1 MLLHMCP
8 FAKHVLSAKQG
19 PTGSIDL
26 PFAPCVEG
34 TPFTQRICLQE
45 VVSDFDTHHIGVQQ
59 PHASPQ
65 DETDTHLH
73 NQPVPDVTSQQPAH
87 TLAATQ
93 DFAPHTS
100 SSQQLP
106 MQPHASNSGAGHDQ
120 SAAQSAQPQAHVS
133 GLLPTPS
140 QQQQDQSGVAVFPQ
154 SQADQLS
161 SSSEASI
168 PPAEHQL
175 QEEASVSAQEAAGA
189 FEQQAPASHNDP
201 DQASS
206 SGQSPQQQQLRVD
219 ASAEVPSYT
228 LLHPDGA
235 PHTVHS
241 STNAQQ
247 QQAGPSADP
256 ELPSTAQM
264 QAPPSDTAGVPV
276 AQQEQH
282 AGQTEAAG
290 MPSDHQQHQA
300 GVNEPA
306 QTSSSQ
312 QVQTSEESASQTSAL
327 QAAQHE
333 PGHLDSQQGDAT
345 AAGQQRQDSAETASA
360 SQGVGQQQPETN
372 SVAHDAQ
379 RGGSLTLEAA
389 TSSGVQQE
397 GSEREAED
405 RGAGFP
411 VGPLGN
417 HLRQTLFSVCK
428 HMPS

>member
-1 MLLHMCP
+1 MFCLPSNSPICSVDL
-8 FAKHVLSAKQG
+8 LSA
-19 PTGSIDL
+19 
-26 PFAPCVEG
+26 PCINR
-34 TPFTQRICLQE
+34 TPSTQQICLQE

-65 DETDTHLH
+65 DEAGTHLH

-106 MQPHASNSGAGHDQ
+106 MQPHASNPSAAQDQ

-140 QQQQDQSGVAVFPQ
+140 QQQRDQSGVGVFPQ
-154 SQADQLS
+154 SQAGQLS

-175 QEEASVSAQEAAGA
+175 QEEASVSAREAAGA
-189 FEQQAPASHNDP
+189 FQQQGPASHNDP
-201 DQASS
+201 GQALS
-206 SGQSPQQQQLRVD
+206 SGQSPQQQQQLRVD
-219 ASAEVPSYT
+219 ASAEVLSYT
-228 LLHPDGA
+228 QLHPDGA

-241 STNAQQ
+241 STNAPQ

-256 ELPSTAQM
+256 ESPSIAQL
-264 QAPPSDTAGVPV
+264 QTPPSDAAGMPV

-312 QVQTSEESASQTSAL
+312 QVQTSEESASQTSAS

-333 PGHLDSQQGDAT
+333 PGHLDRQQGDAT
-345 AAGQQRQDSAETASA
+345 AAAQQRQDPAETASDL
-360 SQGVGQQQPETN
+360 QGVGQQQPEAN
-372 SVAHDAQ
+372 SSASDAQ

-389 TSSGVQQE
+389 ISSGVQQE

-411 VGPLGN
+411 VGPLGDHSSSN
-417 HLRQTLFSVCK
+417 AVKCLQAYAFIS
-428 HMPS
+428 

>member
-1 MLLHMCP
+1 MCCLP
-8 FAKHVLSAKQG
+8 SKG
-19 PTGSIDL
+19 PNGSVDL
-26 PFAPCVEG
+26 PFLPCVDG
-34 TPFTQRICLQE
+34 SPFTQRIRLQE

-59 PHASPQ
+59 PLASAQ

-73 NQPVPDVTSQQPAH
+73 NQPVPDVTSQQSAH

-93 DFAPHTS
+93 DVAPHTS
-100 SSQQLP
+100 SSQQAP
-106 MQPHASNSGAGHDQ
+106 MQPHASNPGAGHDQ
-120 SAAQSAQPQAHVS
+120 SAAQPAQPQAHVS
-133 GLLPTPS
+133 GLLPSHS
-140 QQQQDQSGVAVFPQ
+140 QQQHDQSGVAVFLQ
-154 SQADQLS
+154 SQAGQLS

-175 QEEASVSAQEAAGA
+175 QDQLQEEASISAQEAAGA
-189 FEQQAPASHNDP
+189 FRQQDPASHNDP
-201 DQASS
+201 GQALS
-206 SGQSPQQQQLRVD
+206 SGQSQQQQQLRVD

-228 LLHPDGA
+228 QLHPDGA
-235 PHTVHS
+235 PYIVHS
-241 STNAQQ
+241 STDAQQ

-264 QAPPSDTAGVPV
+264 QAPPSDAAGLPV

-282 AGQTEAAG
+282 AGQSQAAD
-290 MPSDHQQHQA
+290 MPSDHHQQQA
-300 GVNEPA
+300 GVGEAA

-333 PGHLDSQQGDAT
+333 PGHLGSQQDDAV
-345 AAGQQRQDSAETASA
+345 AAAQQRQDPAETASDL
-360 SQGVGQQQPETN
+360 QGVGQQQPEAN
-372 SVAHDAQ
+372 SSSSDPQ
-379 RGGSLTLEAA
+379 RAESLTLEAA

-411 VGPLGN
+411 VGPLGDLSSSN
-417 HLRQTLFSVCK
+417 AAECLQAYAFIS
-428 HMPS
+428 